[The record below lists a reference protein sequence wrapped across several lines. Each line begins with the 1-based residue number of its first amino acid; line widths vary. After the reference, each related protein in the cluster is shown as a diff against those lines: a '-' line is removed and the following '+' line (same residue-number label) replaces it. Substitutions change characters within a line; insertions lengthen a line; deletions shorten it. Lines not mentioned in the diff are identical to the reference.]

1 MYSLTFCVLE
11 RLKTK
16 AAKPFFALFSA
27 LIFVPEIAIE
37 PALPCDNQILSLGNT
52 LRYFVLNLENITSPQ
67 IKRNAAI
74 PYTAPWL

>member
-37 PALPCDNQILSLGNT
+37 NALLSLGNT

>member
-27 LIFVPEIAIE
+27 LIFVPGIAIE
-37 PALPCDNQILSLGNT
+37 NALLCLGNT